1 MRAVGNIFWRNMT
14 NFVRDKVRL
23 IASLVMSLFF
33 LFVFSF
39 VMKSSMGGVVA
50 QPMSYLVT
58 GVIIMTV
65 FQQALNNSMDI
76 LNDMSSG
83 FMKEILVA
91 PISRWQISL
100 GQILSSS
107 AVAVVQGL
115 IVLVISLFMGLT
127 LDFVHFL
134 EILGVMALAG
144 VTFGAIGLFLATVAR
159 SSVRF
164 QMIVTIIMM
173 PLSFLSG
180 ALIPTTIMPSF
191 LQPIVYLNPLTYIT
205 SAFRFVAMRMEQMPA
220 AELVKVGV
228 AYNVHGFTILPW
240 MGLVVIAAMGLAF
253 LALSV
258 WKFSRAD
265 FSVVKTF
272 HHHH

>member
-1 MRAVGNIFWRNMT
+1 
-14 NFVRDKVRL
+14 
-23 IASLVMSLFF
+23 
-33 LFVFSF
+33 
-39 VMKSSMGGVVA
+39 
-50 QPMSYLVT
+50 
-58 GVIIMTV
+58 
-65 FQQALNNSMDI
+65 
-76 LNDMSSG
+76 
-83 FMKEILVA
+83 
-91 PISRWQISL
+91 
-100 GQILSSS
+100 
-107 AVAVVQGL
+107 
-115 IVLVISLFMGLT
+115 
-127 LDFVHFL
+127 
-134 EILGVMALAG
+134 MALAG